1 MKKRILVVTI
11 TVACVMTLALT
22 SCKTAPPPLPGG
34 GQRSNLTPGMVNKY
48 VHKGETPQTDIYRV
62 FGPPNIIMTD
72 QDGREVWTY
81 DVQSTSRTAADTS
94 RSGSV
99 GAGVAA
105 GGMAGNVPIGGGVA
119 GGGGGSRS
127 TSTGQVS
134 STTFTL
140 MITFDDKQVVQD
152 YRMLSTQF

>member
-1 MKKRILVVTI
+1 MRTRIPVITI
-11 TVACVMTLALT
+11 AMACVMTLALT
-22 SCKTAPPPLPGG
+22 SCKTSPPPLPGG

-48 VHKGETPQTDIYRV
+48 VKKGETPQTDIYTV

-99 GAGVAA
+99 GAGVGA
-105 GGMAGNVPIGGGVA
+105 GGMAGNVPIGGVAA

-127 TSTGQVS
+127 TSTGQTS

-140 MITFDDKQVVQD
+140 MITFDDQKVVQD